1 MLSRFMFA
9 SHRVRE
15 DVLATCEAICI
26 IPCFARSACVNA
38 LSCFVSVFFLV
49 FEYLGGDIA
58 LVAQAV
64 RLRSGLVW

>member
-1 MLSRFMFA
+1 MLSRFIFA
-9 SHRVRE
+9 LRRGRE

-38 LSCFVSVFFLV
+38 LTCFVSVFLA

-58 LVAQAV
+58 LVAQVV